1 MKRAVKKIVVAI
13 AISAMIIA
21 SIPVGIFAAGKTV
34 DLTFTSADTIEK
46 SEYYANTLVGTV
58 TFNADSKETP
68 LVISDDA
75 FYGCKNL
82 TSAVFTGVG
91 DIVISDRAFS
101 ECTALENVVFDI
113 EGTLTIRQHAFSYC
127 TALTDISSLYA
138 LEKVIIKGG
147 HCFLNTGLKEA
158 RVSSNMVFEQ
168 FFADITDEH
177 YGRYSNPTR
186 TFALC
191 TSLEKAVV
199 EQNLPHKYYATLS
212 GSPYLKYIYI
222 APQVTELDESIFY
235 SFYDDYK
242 QQPVIYGYSGTVAE
256 EYSKN
261 TAKGELFKF
270 VPVDKLNSESITYT
284 QSVKGEVGEA
294 VPVTVSVLGYPD
306 KITTKDSIC
315 ATTIAREDAE
325 IVTTDTGEVW
335 TFDVTPYSETE
346 KITLTAS
353 YCGEDITVSKDI
365 EVVAEAPAEV
375 LSPVSSAK
383 TVNPAVT
390 GSFAQVA
397 VTVSGK
403 ADKIRFVSE
412 DSATTTYIREDAK
425 YITDNKNGTETWLVN
440 VSVRK
445 AADNFT
451 IYASYAETGWISK
464 GLAYTLESKAYNT
477 TNEVKA
483 VSLPD
488 GEDGVIYCGVN
499 TLEIVTSDDTVK
511 VQLMKDSNTWTFSE
525 ANATYTDENGMRK
538 WTLKMNFSQLGDQIY
553 NIRVRNTKS
562 AFVTVDQLPVTVY
575 AD

>member
-1 MKRAVKKIVVAI
+1 M
-13 AISAMIIA
+13 
-21 SIPVGIFAAGKTV
+21 
-34 DLTFTSADTIEK
+34 
-46 SEYYANTLVGTV
+46 
-58 TFNADSKETP
+58 
-68 LVISDDA
+68 
-75 FYGCKNL
+75 
-82 TSAVFTGVG
+82 
-91 DIVISDRAFS
+91 
-101 ECTALENVVFDI
+101 
-113 EGTLTIRQHAFSYC
+113 
-127 TALTDISSLYA
+127 
-138 LEKVIIKGG
+138 
-147 HCFLNTGLKEA
+147 
-158 RVSSNMVFEQ
+158 
-168 FFADITDEH
+168 
-177 YGRYSNPTR
+177 
-186 TFALC
+186 
-191 TSLEKAVV
+191 
-199 EQNLPHKYYATLS
+199 
-212 GSPYLKYIYI
+212 
-222 APQVTELDESIFY
+222 
-235 SFYDDYK
+235 
-242 QQPVIYGYSGTVAE
+242 
-256 EYSKN
+256 
-261 TAKGELFKF
+261 
-270 VPVDKLNSESITYT
+270 
-284 QSVKGEVGEA
+284 
-294 VPVTVSVLGYPD
+294 
-306 KITTKDSIC
+306 
-315 ATTIAREDAE
+315 
-325 IVTTDTGEVW
+325 
-335 TFDVTPYSETE
+335 
-346 KITLTAS
+346 
-353 YCGEDITVSKDI
+353 
-365 EVVAEAPAEV
+365 AEAPAEA

-525 ANATYTDENGMRK
+525 ENATYTDENGMRK
-538 WTLKMNFSQLGDQIY
+538 WILKMNFRQLGDQIY

-562 AFVTVDQLPVTVY
+562 AFVTVAQLPVTVY

>member
-1 MKRAVKKIVVAI
+1 MKKIIAVILSIVLVVTCSPVMVSAKVSLRREVNGEYTVVFSGDDDNYIGYEQYCDNYFVTGLAFEGTGDVIFKGSDSFYRTGIKELYLPANVRFEGWHDEDGHSSPYSESVFANCFSLEKVTI
-13 AISAMIIA
+13 ACSDL
-21 SIPVGIFAAGKTV
+21 SNTYKLFYGCSNLKTV
-34 DLTFTSADTIEK
+34 DFVGEGQNLKVIEHWTFYDCQSLSHISLPPSVEVIGIHSFSGCENLK
-46 SEYYANTLVGTV
+46 NIYIPQTV
-58 TFNADSKETP
+58 TDILTEALGYINGCWCDNVPNHTNDCIYPDFTIYGHKDSAAESYAK
-68 LVISDDA
+68 
-75 FYGCKNL
+75 
-82 TSAVFTGVG
+82 
-91 DIVISDRAFS
+91 DIGLRFIPVD
-101 ECTALENVVFDI
+101 
-113 EGTLTIRQHAFSYC
+113 TLT
-127 TALTDISSLYA
+127 
-138 LEKVIIKGG
+138 
-147 HCFLNTGLKEA
+147 
-158 RVSSNMVFEQ
+158 
-168 FFADITDEH
+168 
-177 YGRYSNPTR
+177 
-186 TFALC
+186 
-191 TSLEKAVV
+191 
-199 EQNLPHKYYATLS
+199 
-212 GSPYLKYIYI
+212 
-222 APQVTELDESIFY
+222 
-235 SFYDDYK
+235 
-242 QQPVIYGYSGTVAE
+242 
-256 EYSKN
+256 
-261 TAKGELFKF
+261 
-270 VPVDKLNSESITYT
+270 SESITYT
-284 QSVKGEVGEA
+284 QSVKGNVGEA

-525 ANATYTDENGMRK
+525 ENATYTDENGVRK